1 MHYQLSVDV
10 STSRGDGGA
19 GGHEARSVRP
29 SRAWAPRPVP
39 GCTERLVCIGTRA
52 VDPRASWR
60 ESRVNRCPLASQRMS
75 SRTHE
80 KPEAAGDW
88 LAALDGLRGV
98 SILLVLTAHV
108 YTADWPRLGGGLGVT
123 VFFVLSGFLIT
134 RLLLREKRE
143 AGSVD
148 LRAFYVRR
156 AFRLFPIY
164 YLVLGVYCLLLLGL
178 RVREDLRSAFAGAL
192 PWYLFYL
199 QEIPFFRGHGDPLPF
214 YQSWSL
220 GIEEKFYFVWP
231 FLAFGLPVTPR
242 TRILI
247 AATSVVLFSAARSV
261 LPAGRYVF
269 PYAAISAGCLLALLY
284 DAPAARERLEATVR
298 SWRAWLAVAVWLAL
312 HVLAVAGTGLIAQMA
327 EWLYPLAVGIVL
339 VGSLSSPSLGAAL
352 SIRPLTLLGRLSY
365 GIYLIH
371 LLVRNAVESLLRRL
385 EPNVL
390 GHSGVVI
397 YLLMLSFSIPLAWL
411 MNARVETPLRLL
423 GRSLAKKRP
432 NRAEPLA
439 S

>member
-1 MHYQLSVDV
+1 MSF
-10 STSRGDGGA
+10 
-19 GGHEARSVRP
+19 
-29 SRAWAPRPVP
+29 
-39 GCTERLVCIGTRA
+39 
-52 VDPRASWR
+52 
-60 ESRVNRCPLASQRMS
+60 RMS
-75 SRTHE
+75 E
-80 KPEAAGDW
+80 KPEAAADW

-108 YTADWPRLGGGLGVT
+108 YSPSWPNLGGGYGVT

-134 RLLLREKRE
+134 RLLLREKRD

-164 YLVLGVYCLLLLGL
+164 YLVLALYCVLLLGL
-178 RVREDLRSAFAGAL
+178 RFRDDLRAAFLGAL

-231 FLAFGLPVTPR
+231 FVAFGWPASAR
-242 TRILI
+242 TRVVI
-247 AATSVVLFSAARSV
+247 AAASVVGFSAARSFT
-261 LPAGRYVF
+261 PTGRYVF

-284 DAPAARERLEATVR
+284 DNPHIRARLDASVR
-298 SWRAWLAVAVWLAL
+298 SWRAWFAVGIWSAL
-312 HVLAVAGTGLIAQMA
+312 HVLAVAADGAVSRTA
-327 EWLYPLAVGIVL
+327 ELLYPAAVAMVL
-339 VGSLSSPSLGAAL
+339 IGSLSSRSLGAAL
-352 SIRPLTLLGRLSY
+352 SVKPLTLLGRLSY

-371 LLVRNAVESLLRRL
+371 LLVRNAVESLLRRV
-385 EPNVL
+385 EPNTL
-390 GHSGVVI
+390 GHSGVAI
-397 YLLMLSFSIPLAWL
+397 YALMLGLSVPAAWVL
-411 MNARVETPLRLL
+411 NTRVEAPLRLL
-423 GRSLAKKRP
+423 GRRLAKKSQHRVAP
-432 NRAEPLA
+432 IA